1 MPVTAS
7 LVLGGAQVAKGVY
20 DTIKSGSERKR
31 ALKDLKENPY
41 QVPSS
46 QIQAVNKAATLAQ
59 GTKMAGQD
67 VIETNIGARTGEGI
81 GAVKRAAQSPSQVLA
96 STIDLYKQQQQQQEQ
111 LDLTAANDYRTR
123 QQGYVN
129 ALTSLSPYLDKQYS
143 MNTLAPI
150 QARLNY
156 AGGLEASG
164 QQNIQQGISSG
175 LGVWANQQ
183 YLNGI
188 NGTNQVPTQGGVN
201 TSFDNAPSMGMQ
213 PMSQI
218 NPIQSS
224 GVQARNPWWNGGL
237 PDYSIQQRQTGKR
250 F

>member
-1 MPVTAS
+1 MPITTAS
-7 LVLGGAQVAKGVY
+7 LALAGGQALKGVY
-20 DTIKSGSERKR
+20 DTIKSGSERKK
-31 ALKDLKENPY
+31 AMKAFQENPY
-41 QVPSS
+41 QIPKS
-46 QIQAVNKAATLAQ
+46 QIQATNKAATLAQ

-96 STIDLYKQQQQQQEQ
+96 STIDLFKQQQQQQEQ
-111 LDLTAANDYRTR
+111 LDLTAANDYQTR

-175 LGVWANQQ
+175 LGVWANKQ
-183 YLNGI
+183 YLDKMGSSDI
-188 NGTNQVPTQGGVN
+188 GLQRGGGFN
-201 TSFDNAPSMGMQ
+201 TTYDNAPSMGMQ
-213 PMSQI
+213 PMTPITPLGSNSVQLG
-218 NPIQSS
+218 NPNNYWFNGVRKS
-224 GVQARNPWWNGGL
+224 GG
-237 PDYSIQQRQTGKR
+237 
-250 F
+250 

>member
-7 LVLGGAQVAKGVY
+7 LVLAGGQAAKGIY
-20 DTIKSGSERKR
+20 DTIKSGSERKK
-31 ALKDLKENPY
+31 AMKAFQENPY
-41 QVPSS
+41 LVPKS
-46 QIQAVNKAATLAQ
+46 QIQATNKAATLAQ

-67 VIETNIGARTGEGI
+67 VMETNIGARTGEGI

-96 STIDLYKQQQQQQEQ
+96 STIDLYRNQQAQQEQ
-111 LDLTAANDYRTR
+111 LDLTAAGDYRTR

-129 ALTSLSPYLDKQYS
+129 ALTNLSPYLDKQYQ

-150 QARLNY
+150 QAKLNY

-164 QQNIQQGISSG
+164 QQNIAQGISSG

-183 YLNGI
+183 YLNGM
-188 NGTNQVPTQGGVN
+188 NGTSQAPTQGGVN

-237 PDYSIQQRQTGKR
+237 PDNSIQQRQTGNR